1 MGHHLQGACSA
12 TGLFSAHCQHSP
24 RLVARPCNTA
34 TPPAPLSSQGSTD
47 SPLSQAA
54 LLHLEHACSC
64 CRAIITGEHC
74 LLFEPECAS
83 SLKFLETIMPRLTTD
98 KNEQRLRQLRRVIED
113 EEEDVR
119 PPPFELELAEAA
131 LLVATGGQHEP

>member
-1 MGHHLQGACSA
+1 
-12 TGLFSAHCQHSP
+12 
-24 RLVARPCNTA
+24 
-34 TPPAPLSSQGSTD
+34 
-47 SPLSQAA
+47 
-54 LLHLEHACSC
+54 
-64 CRAIITGEHC
+64 
-74 LLFEPECAS
+74 
-83 SLKFLETIMPRLTTD
+83 MPRLTAD